1 MPAPA
6 MSGSG
11 RGGRLG
17 RWHGW
22 LVGGL
27 AWAAAASL
35 VVICVLVLVD
45 VTAYAAGL
53 GSIGW
58 TSDVA
63 AYGLLYSTMLAAPWL
78 VRVKGHVTLESVRRM
93 LPGRVQRVMEIL
105 VCVLSILACLM
116 LAWGGVLLIDDSI
129 ARAAVDYRVLAIP
142 RWLLY
147 LPLPVGFALMAV
159 EFGRVLAGRDTLY
172 GAGTEGI

>member
-1 MPAPA
+1 MTGTGPT
-6 MSGSG
+6 G
-11 RGGRLG
+11 RLLARLG
-17 RWHGW
+17 RWQGR
-22 LVGGL
+22 LVGAL

-35 VVICVLVLVD
+35 VVICALVLVD
-45 VTAYAAGL
+45 VTAYAGGL

-63 AYGLLYSTMLAAPWL
+63 AYGLLYATMLAAPWL
-78 VRVKGHVTLESVRRM
+78 VRVKGHVTLESIRRL
-93 LPGRVQRVMEIL
+93 LPGRMQRALEIL
-105 VCVLSILACLM
+105 VCCLSIATCLL

-129 ARAAVDYRVLAIP
+129 ARGAVDYRVMAIP